1 MHLFGDPNFPKR
13 NLKGGAIVLALSSFQ
28 VGTTIE
34 RVIWTD
40 APRVDYFFLV
50 LWVGLF
56 FGAIKMFR
64 VGLASMPPDPKHQPL
79 NRRGLD

>member
-13 NLKGGAIVLALSSFQ
+13 NLKGGAIVLALASYQ
-28 VGTTIE
+28 GGTRIE
-34 RVIWTD
+34 QLIGTD
-40 APRVDYFFLV
+40 APRVIDYLFLL

-64 VGLASMPPDPKHQPL
+64 LGLASVPPDPSINH
-79 NRRGLD
+79 

>member
-1 MHLFGDPNFPKR
+1 VHLFGDPNFPKR
-13 NLKGGAIVLALSSFQ
+13 NLKGGAIVLAPSSFQ

-34 RVIWTD
+34 SVIWTE
-40 APRVDYFFLV
+40 AQGIDYSFLL

-64 VGLASMPPDPKHQPL
+64 MGLASMPPDPKHQPL
-79 NRRGLD
+79 NHRGLD